1 MNKKIIVAGI
11 LKDGENFLIVKRKND
26 DELFPGRWEFPGGHL
41 EDAETISDA
50 LSREVREEVGY
61 NQKFD
66 AKIVNCTDAITND
79 FDTKLYVVE
88 LDFVIEVNKNDF
100 VVTLSDEHDEY
111 KWVTKDND
119 SLTEEVKNRLKNA

>member
-1 MNKKIIVAGI
+1 MNRKVIVAGI
-11 LKDGENFLIVKRKND
+11 LKDGENFLIVKRKNN

-61 NQKFD
+61 NQSFE
-66 AKIVNCTDAITND
+66 AKIVNYTDAITND

-100 VVTLSDEHDEY
+100 VVTLSEEHDEY
-111 KWVTKDND
+111 KWVRKD
-119 SLTEEVKNRLKNA
+119 SEALTEEVRDRLKNA

>member
-1 MNKKIIVAGI
+1 MNRKVIVAGI
-11 LKDGENFLIVKRKND
+11 LKDGENFLIVKRKNN

-61 NQKFD
+61 NQSFD
-66 AKIVNCTDAITND
+66 AKIVNYTDAITND

-100 VVTLSDEHDEY
+100 VVTLSEEHDEY
-111 KWVTKDND
+111 KWVRKDSE
-119 SLTEEVKNRLKNA
+119 SLTEEVRNRLKNA